1 MFSCSVGV
9 STLSSLGSESSSTE
23 SLNIYFMTK
32 NDFEIL
38 GYKQKERVLITI
50 VDFQK
55 QKRFPNER
63 ESRIDEW
70 ERRVNTSSFNIVL
83 TLVISLAFNVV
94 IDVYE

>member
-38 GYKQKERVLITI
+38 GYRQKERAWITI

-63 ESRIDEW
+63 ESRIDKW

>member
-38 GYKQKERVLITI
+38 GYRQKERVLITI

>member
-32 NDFEIL
+32 NDFKIL
-38 GYKQKERVLITI
+38 GYKQKERAWITI